1 MFSIIDSV
9 MGNTYGK
16 IAVVDFGIQWAC
28 WAVASL
34 LKTEK
39 FYDLAGKCS
48 RGIAKTTEFEQ
59 YTGTCSNVQWGLIA
73 VHSSE
78 SLHSLVTGSS

>member
-1 MFSIIDSV
+1 MLSIIDNV

-39 FYDLAGKCS
+39 FYDLAG
-48 RGIAKTTEFEQ
+48 
-59 YTGTCSNVQWGLIA
+59 TCKAARRYDKNKPNAPGA
-73 VHSSE
+73 GE
-78 SLHSLVTGSS
+78 

>member
-1 MFSIIDSV
+1 MLSIKDNV

-39 FYDLAGKCS
+39 FYDLAG
-48 RGIAKTTEFEQ
+48 
-59 YTGTCSNVQWGLIA
+59 TCAAA
-73 VHSSE
+73 V
-78 SLHSLVTGSS
+78 